1 MLKRTIAVGM
11 TDLREVNLKK
21 LTFPARTRLDYAV
34 ID

>member
-21 LTFPARTRLDYAV
+21 MIFPARTRLDLAV

>member
-1 MLKRTIAVGM
+1 MLKRTIADGM

-21 LTFPARTRLDYAV
+21 LIFPARTRLGCAV

>member
-21 LTFPARTRLDYAV
+21 ADCSGQNKARLRRY
-34 ID
+34 